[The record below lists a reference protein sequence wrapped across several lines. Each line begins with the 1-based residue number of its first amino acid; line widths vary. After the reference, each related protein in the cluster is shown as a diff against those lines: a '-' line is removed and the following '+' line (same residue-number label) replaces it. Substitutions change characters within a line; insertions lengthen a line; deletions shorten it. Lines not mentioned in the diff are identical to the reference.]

1 MKVTVVDTVE
11 VIKETEDKA
20 VMGEENSV
28 EVEETIRVNEV
39 VKEVVK
45 EVAKEVVKEVAKE
58 VAKEVVK
65 EVVKEVAKEVVKE
78 VAKEV
83 LMEAEKILKRLVH
96 LNFQF

>member
-11 VIKETEDKA
+11 VIKETEDMG

-28 EVEETIRVNEV
+28 EVEETIRV
-39 VKEVVK
+39 KEVVK
-45 EVAKEVVKEVAKE
+45 EVAKEVV
-58 VAKEVVK
+58 
-65 EVVKEVAKEVVKE
+65 KEVVKE